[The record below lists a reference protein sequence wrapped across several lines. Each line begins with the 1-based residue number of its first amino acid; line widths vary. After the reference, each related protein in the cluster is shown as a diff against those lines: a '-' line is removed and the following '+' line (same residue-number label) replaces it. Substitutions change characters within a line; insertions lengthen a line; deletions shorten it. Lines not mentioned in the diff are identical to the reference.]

1 MAYFYMSLLMFAEM
15 LFNKNTTFRLK
26 VLKEYTARKLLKEMP
41 SNIWNEQGLGRLL
54 ENFKT
59 PVQLIGIQGT

>member
-1 MAYFYMSLLMFAEM
+1 MSLLMFAEM

-41 SNIWNEQGLGRLL
+41 CNIWNEQGLGRLL